1 MWRKCISVTNIGSS
15 ASALICYW
23 RMWDRMFYSAALVFL
38 YCLNLFRENENTH
51 FYKLKQFPKCVW
63 GWGEA
68 RENILLY
75 YFSFSKVDDS
85 YKLFPWKDL
94 PYMWNLLQILKISM
108 IKRVYFQTPKQMI
121 SSGIPSSFLRHRFK
135 KQGDNPWR
143 PIRDFKCPIF
153 MHFHSDT

>member
-1 MWRKCISVTNIGSS
+1 MWRKCISVTNSGSS
-15 ASALICYW
+15 ASALVCYC

-51 FYKLKQFPKCVW
+51 FYKLKQFPKW
-63 GWGEA
+63 GGGQGKHFTVLLFFY
-68 RENILLY
+68 IL
-75 YFSFSKVDDS
+75 DDS

-94 PYMWNLLQILKISM
+94 PYMWNLLQILMSSM

-121 SSGIPSSFLRHRFK
+121 SSGIPRSFLRHRFK
-135 KQGDNPWR
+135 KQADNPWR

-153 MHFHSDT
+153 MHCHSDT